1 MLKTLIIFLK
11 SLGVLVVSLLV
22 VFFSTNNDLVLHFGS
37 AILVLLAS
45 ALFFFAKTIA
55 IRAQAFLF
63 LLLAIAI
70 SHAVDRYFWGGVW
83 ELGYPWPYSNG
94 IDKTAG
100 FMGSISSFMD
110 QVATVCFSVL
120 GGFATIAVACHLK
133 RRSKSKSTASQGTD

>member
-1 MLKTLIIFLK
+1 MLKTLVIFLK
-11 SLGVLVVSLLV
+11 SVGVFVVSLLV
-22 VFFSTNNDLVLHFGS
+22 VFFSTNTELVLHFGT

-45 ALFFFAKTIA
+45 ALFFFAKPIA

-70 SHAVDRYFWGGVW
+70 SHAVDGYFWGGVC

-100 FMGSISSFMD
+100 FMGSISPFMD
-110 QVATVCFSVL
+110 QVATVCFLVL
-120 GGFATIAVACHLK
+120 GSFATISVACHLK
-133 RRSKSKSTASQGTD
+133 RRSKSQGTAS